1 MTTVVVEEEKTSKA
15 KKLGKGL
22 RGVRRQV
29 IEFQKATFEGTFD
42 AIVAF
47 QDQQEQFLNNLLE
60 RTTLV
65 PDEGREVI
73 TEWIETFKRGRE
85 DFKKS
90 VDRSYELVEQY
101 FDRTAEEADAE
112 AELEAEIE
120 GEDAE

>member
-1 MTTVVVEEEKTSKA
+1 MTAAVEEAKPSRKERLSK
-15 KKLGKGL
+15 GM
-22 RGVRRQV
+22 RGIRRQV

-60 RTTLV
+60 RTTVV

-73 TEWIETFKRGRE
+73 HEWIETFKRGRE

-101 FDRTAEEADAE
+101 FDRTAEEAEAE
-112 AELEAEIE
+112 AEAEVE

>member
-1 MTTVVVEEEKTSKA
+1 MSMTAAVEEAKPSRKERLSK
-15 KKLGKGL
+15 GM
-22 RGVRRQV
+22 RGIRRQV

-60 RTTLV
+60 RTTVV

-73 TEWIETFKRGRE
+73 HEWIETFKRGRE

-101 FDRTAEEADAE
+101 FDRTAEEAEAE
-112 AELEAEIE
+112 AEAEVE

>member
-1 MTTVVVEEEKTSKA
+1 MTAVVEETKTSRKER
-15 KKLGKGL
+15 LTKGM
-22 RGVRRQV
+22 RGIRRQV

-60 RTTLV
+60 RTTVV

-73 TEWIETFKRGRE
+73 HEWIETFKRGRE

-101 FDRTAEEADAE
+101 FDRTAEEAEAE
-112 AELEAEIE
+112 AELEEEIE